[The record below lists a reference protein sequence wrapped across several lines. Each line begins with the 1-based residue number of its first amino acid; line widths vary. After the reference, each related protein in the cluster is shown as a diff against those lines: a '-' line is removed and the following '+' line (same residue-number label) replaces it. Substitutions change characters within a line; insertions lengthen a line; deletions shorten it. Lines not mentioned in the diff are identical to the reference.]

1 MAVQKGSKRG
11 EYHNPQATVGE
22 VLDILEKRAPT
33 PDKAMTPEEL
43 LTQMKIRGNLGK
55 LPGKNTLTTLLRS
68 MYEQGRYDHFPFVLE
83 CGVERTD
90 EGSSALVSLE
100 QWEAMYPDT
109 QRNKSLRF
117 YLRNLLTPTEWK
129 IFEDMVQVYPYIDE
143 EQAKKYLKILSRMS
157 RRPVP
162 ANKELRYAFRRSG
175 TLNFSLIER
184 LDQAIEGNRM
194 VTITYGEYQLSK
206 ETSKPVLRQR
216 AKNGVFQ
223 FCPYALIWSNGYYY
237 LTGQHHHWG
246 LSNLRVD
253 RILEVNLEKEMF
265 ERPEGFEP
273 GLYRD
278 MSPVMYAGKIQ
289 YIKLACE
296 DSLLN
301 VAVDF
306 FGSAARYT
314 PQPDG
319 TFLLE
324 LRAVPAGVM
333 LFLKQYLSAI
343 KILAPDS
350 LRKKLRGE
358 LLRQIERLEE

>member
-11 EYHNPQATVGE
+11 EYHNPLATVGE

-83 CGVERTD
+83 CCVERTED
-90 EGSSALVSLE
+90 GISTLVSLE
-100 QWEAMYPDT
+100 EWETLYPDT

-129 IFEDMVQVYPYIDE
+129 ILEDMVQVYPYIDE
-143 EQAKKYLKILSRMS
+143 KQAKKYLDILSRLG
-157 RRPVP
+157 RNPVP

-175 TLNFSLIER
+175 TLNFSLIGQ
-184 LDQAIEGNRM
+184 LDQAIAQST
-194 VTITYGEYQLSK
+194 VISIIYGEYQLSR
-206 ETSKPVLRQR
+206 ETSRPVLRKR
-216 AKNGVFQ
+216 ARNGEF
-223 FCPYALIWSNGYYY
+223 FFYPYALIWSNGYYY
-237 LTGQHHHWG
+237 LTGQHPHWG

-253 RILEVNLEKEMF
+253 RILEVHLEQETF
-265 ERPEGFEP
+265 ERPESFDP

-278 MSPVMYAGKIQ
+278 MSPVMYAGKTQ

-314 PQPDG
+314 PQSDG

-324 LRAVPAGVM
+324 LHAVPAGMM
-333 LFLKQYLSAI
+333 LFLRQYLSSI
-343 KILAPDS
+343 TILAPDS
-350 LRKKLRGE
+350 LRKKMRGE